1 MARTLK
7 DHLISTFVR
16 EQYTHA
22 QYTDFQEAY
31 PTMEIIRANI
41 PNGSNII
48 KIFIHDGL
56 RDEGLCFII
65 STDGRTNRT
74 YWREVNP
81 VSLVDIESMQSKMF
95 CNLIEAAMDLESYLM
110 INYEQCIWDLV
121 YEIKS

>member
-1 MARTLK
+1 MYQNKQLIILAAGHGTRLYPLTL
-7 DHLISTFVR
+7 
-16 EQYTHA
+16 
-22 QYTDFQEAY
+22 
-31 PTMEIIRANI
+31 TMPKLLLSVNQKPAIYNMII
-41 PNGSNII
+41 PM
-48 KIFIHDGL
+48 IHDGL